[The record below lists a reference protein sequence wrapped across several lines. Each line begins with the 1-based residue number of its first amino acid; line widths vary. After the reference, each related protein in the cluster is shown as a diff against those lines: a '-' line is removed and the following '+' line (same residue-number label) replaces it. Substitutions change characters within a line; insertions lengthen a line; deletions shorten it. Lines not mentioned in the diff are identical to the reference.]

1 MCVDKGENTM
11 DLNKLLNFSALAGIV
26 GAVSA
31 CIADVLAII
40 PMWTT
45 DGEGMFGVSDAFFV
59 FLLLILFILPCTI
72 YILIQIKTEIAV
84 LRSVRGKGE
93 SMSRGI
99 LRKYVMN
106 TGGRCFFV
114 LLYAGILYIGAKA
127 TQLYAL
133 LVFAIICL
141 IGFILSFA
149 LKMIAYK
156 RLN

>member
-11 DLNKLLNFSALAGIV
+11 DLNKLLNLSAWAGIV

-31 CIADVLAII
+31 CIADVFAAI
-40 PMWTT
+40 PFRTT
-45 DGEGMFGVSDAFFV
+45 DGEGLGDAFFI
-59 FLLLILFILPCTI
+59 LLLFIFFIVPCTI
-72 YILIQIKTEIAV
+72 YFLIQIKTETKV
-84 LRSVRGKGE
+84 LRSVHGKGE
-93 SMSRGI
+93 PMSRSA

-106 TGGRCFFV
+106 TGIRCFFV
-114 LLYAGILYIGAKA
+114 LLYASVLYIGAKA